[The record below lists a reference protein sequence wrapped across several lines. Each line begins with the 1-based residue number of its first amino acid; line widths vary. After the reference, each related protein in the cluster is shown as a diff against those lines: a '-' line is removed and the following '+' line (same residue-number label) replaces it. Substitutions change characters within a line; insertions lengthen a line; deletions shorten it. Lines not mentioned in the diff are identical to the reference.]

1 MAQELNNN
9 LEELK
14 KYAKEIREVYAAVA
28 TKIEELVELL
38 NTPSEESSEIIQS
51 LTARILEFVGE
62 IKSFVKKERQIA
74 RNKRWSE
81 SKKSDFLL
89 LIQKELKEI
98 NRLIKTLKLEMRHP
112 ENKLVAVIYSLN
124 KEIKK
129 IITAEE
135 TVLNK

>member
-9 LEELK
+9 LEGLK
-14 KYAKEIREVYAAVA
+14 EYAKEIREVYAAVA

-81 SKKSDFLL
+81 SKKSDFLAL
-89 LIQKELKEI
+89 VQKELKEI
-98 NRLIKTLKLEMRHP
+98 NRLIKTLKLERRHP

>member
-81 SKKSDFLL
+81 SKKSDFLAL
-89 LIQKELKEI
+89 VQKELKEI

>member
-81 SKKSDFLL
+81 SKKSDFLA

>member
-62 IKSFVKKERQIA
+62 IKSFVKKERQI
-74 RNKRWSE
+74 
-81 SKKSDFLL
+81 
-89 LIQKELKEI
+89 ELKEI